1 MRTESSSAWW
11 SLGEALVWVE
21 AGSWWAALSENTTF
35 VWKNARQRMRA
46 HQSHQWTK
54 HACRGEENN
63 GQTAFGQWRNLKF
76 RVKITIWGDMHPCP
90 WAWQVLHF
98 SDRLN
103 TEMNQY
109 GGGGFLVFYNKC
121 VNIQKTLLNSLNQN
135 FPNDHRMVSQQ
146 SRLAVYI
153 HSKGQ
158 IDSWILTEQS
168 RESHC
173 YSSRF
178 NAETKL

>member
-1 MRTESSSAWW
+1 MRPAGTCALRVPLHGGAWEKHLCGW
-11 SLGEALVWVE
+11 RLA
-21 AGSWWAALSENTTF
+21 ADRAALSGNTTF

-63 GQTAFGQWRNLKF
+63 EQTAFGQWRNLKF

-90 WAWQVLHF
+90 WAWQVLHI

-103 TEMNQY
+103 TEMNKY

-135 FPNDHRMVSQQ
+135 FPNDHSMVS
-146 SRLAVYI
+146 
-153 HSKGQ
+153 HSHAWLYTYTQ
-158 IDSWILTEQS
+158 
-168 RESHC
+168 RA
-173 YSSRF
+173 R
-178 NAETKL
+178 